1 MTKPPSNHR
10 TIFGFLNIAQ
20 ALALLLILLSCTVI
34 SRADTLRKRY
44 TFTYDRATRRAS
56 SLVAAKEAR
65 KRLIRDF
72 IAAKFAPEISNRFAE
87 EIDIALD
94 PADQYLTSFEVVSEK
109 LNEDE
114 TQLTITVQAELDLV
128 EIVNALVENKVLS
141 FGKEPPK
148 VMIFPS
154 DRFADSKAAKT
165 LRALMYEKIKKSGL
179 RPVGFESS
187 RQSVSIRIKDKVT
200 PTALERQTL
209 IRSATEYGAD
219 YLIFIDTEV
228 DAKPFTQGGY
238 VADATFI
245 HTILRP
251 NGAVILG
258 ESVTSE
264 RGSGS
269 SATLAFD
276 RALDSVAPV
285 ISKVAIAQ
293 LYESIY
299 ADSDIIYNTPK
310 LKEEKSIVI
319 HLGSSTLVQEVLRR
333 LELAGATTK
342 LQAAMTGTSA
352 KAKIETSMDDLD
364 LWEWF
369 NQQTF
374 KVDGRTFK
382 TPVVV
387 FAENTIEVEAV
398 ADQAKPTRP
407 PSSQAPLRKPR
418 PSPGPAGPQINKS
431 LDALAEL
438 KLRPARFN

>member
-1 MTKPPSNHR
+1 MTKPPFNHR
-10 TIFGFLNIAQ
+10 SIFGFLNIVQ

-44 TFTYDRATRRAS
+44 TFPYDRSTRRAS
-56 SLVAAKEAR
+56 SLVAAKQAR
-65 KRLIRDF
+65 KSLIRDY
-72 IAAKFAPEISNRFAE
+72 IAAKFAPEISDRFKE

-94 PADQYLTSFEVVSEK
+94 PDDQYLTSFEVVSEK

-114 TQLTITVQAELDLV
+114 TQVTLTVQGEMDLV
-128 EIVNALVENKVLS
+128 EIVNALVVNKVLS
-141 FGKEPPK
+141 FGDKPPK

-154 DRFADSKAAKT
+154 DRFVDSKVAKT
-165 LRALMYEKIKKSGL
+165 LRALMYEKIKKAGL
-179 RPVGFESS
+179 RQVGFESS

-200 PTALERQTL
+200 PTAVERQAL

-228 DAKPFTQGGY
+228 DAQPFTQGGY
-238 VADATFI
+238 IADATFI

-251 NGAVILG
+251 NGALILG
-258 ESVTSE
+258 EAVTSE

-269 SATLAFD
+269 SAILAFD

-293 LYESIY
+293 LYEAIY
-299 ADSDIIYNTPK
+299 ADSDIIYSTQK

-333 LELAGATTK
+333 LELAGATTN
-342 LQAAMTGTSA
+342 LQGAMTGASA
-352 KAKIETSMDDLD
+352 RAKIETSMDDAD
-364 LWEWF
+364 LWDWF

-382 TPVVV
+382 TPVVL

-398 ADQAKPTRP
+398 ADQAKPKRP
-407 PSSQAPLRKPR
+407 PLGQAPPRKPR
-418 PSPGPAGPQINKS
+418 PSTGPTGPQIDKS
-431 LDALAEL
+431 ALVAL
-438 KLRPARFN
+438 KLRSPRIN